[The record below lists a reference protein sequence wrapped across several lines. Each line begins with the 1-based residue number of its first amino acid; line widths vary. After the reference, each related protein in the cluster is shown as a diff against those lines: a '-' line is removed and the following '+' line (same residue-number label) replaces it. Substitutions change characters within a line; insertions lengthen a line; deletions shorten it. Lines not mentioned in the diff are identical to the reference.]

1 MIILVGAS
9 ASGKTEAAKEL
20 GRLFSIKKAVTTTTR
35 EMRVGEK
42 DGVDYFFV
50 SKEEFLKRVEEDK
63 FVENASYAGNYYGC
77 GKDQVANDKVLIVEP
92 NGLHSFLALNDPN
105 IVSFFIDVNEDV
117 RAERMKLRGDKN
129 KDIKNRLES
138 DRERFSKE
146 SVGQVDHVIDANKL
160 SIKEVATLI
169 YDLYKK
175 SLSKRG

>member
-35 EMRVGEK
+35 PMRVGEK

-50 SKEEFLKRVEEDK
+50 TKEEFLKRVNEDK

-77 GKDQVANDKVLIVEP
+77 GKDQVADDKVLIVEP

-105 IVSFFIDVNEDV
+105 IVSFFIDVDEAI
-117 RAERMKLRGDKN
+117 REERMRLRGDKEI
-129 KDIKNRLES
+129 DIKNRILS
-138 DRERFSKE
+138 DKEHFSKE
-146 SVGQVDHVIDANKL
+146 SVGKVDHVVDANKL

-169 YDLYKK
+169 FELYQK
-175 SLSKRG
+175 SLSKRN